1 MIKQTPVK
9 GSDKVKVNFVL
20 PKERAAGKVSV
31 VGDFNGWD
39 PHAHPLRKRS
49 NGLRSVVVTLPPAST
64 FRFRYLGAGGRWFD
78 DGGADALEPN
88 GLGDTH
94 SVLFT

>member
-1 MIKQTPVK
+1 VIRRTR
-9 GSDKVKVNFVL
+9 SSEAVKVTFAVDH
-20 PKERAAGKVSV
+20 PEPVSV

-39 PHAHPLRKRS
+39 PHAHPLRRRS
-49 NGLRSVVVTLPPAST
+49 NGLRSVVVTLPTAST

-78 DGGADALEPN
+78 DGAADALEPN